1 MIPTA
6 SVTICKLRLQADWLK
21 AEPSWSVPCRD
32 HCIKYCFHDCSYG
45 PNIQFNFDQVLNYH
59 LLRWE
64 SLKRG
69 AWWRGFLVGT
79 VPGTFRGAAAAKLRA
94 TIVIEDL
101 LGEYPFPVLLD
112 NNKVIIE
119 PPARTTNA
127 S

>member
-1 MIPTA
+1 MTTA
-6 SVTICKLRLQADWLK
+6 LNIVFTIVLMDLTD
-21 AEPSWSVPCRD
+21 
-32 HCIKYCFHDCSYG
+32 
-45 PNIQFNFDQVLNYH
+45 IQFNFDQVLNYH
-59 LLRWE
+59 LERWE

-69 AWWRGFLVGT
+69 AWLRGFLVGT
-79 VPGTFRGAAAAKLRA
+79 VAGTLSRAAEAKLRA

-101 LGEYPFPVLLD
+101 IGEQYPFPVLLD